1 MLRTI
6 ELILGLAPMS
16 QYDAAAP
23 PLYNAFQGTP
33 NLAPYRTSMP
43 IPPLDEKNLPLAF
56 GSAQSLAMDF
66 SDADRTPEALLND
79 IVWRSIRGANSPV
92 PPPRRSVFVRPP
104 KGPVVDDDGDDR

>member
-6 ELILGLAPMS
+6 ELILGLPPMS
-16 QYDAAAP
+16 QYDAAAA

-33 NLAPYRTSMP
+33 NLAPYRVAMP
-43 IPPLDEKNLPLAF
+43 IPALDEKNLPLSF
-56 GSAQSLAMDF
+56 GSSESLAMDF

-79 IVWRSIRGANSPV
+79 IVWRSVKGANFPV

-104 KGPVVDDDGDDR
+104 KGPVVDDDGDGR